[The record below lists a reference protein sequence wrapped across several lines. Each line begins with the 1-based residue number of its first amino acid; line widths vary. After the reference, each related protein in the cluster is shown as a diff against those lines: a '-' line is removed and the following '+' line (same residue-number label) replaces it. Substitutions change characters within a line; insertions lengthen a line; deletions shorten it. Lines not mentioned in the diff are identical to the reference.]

1 MGVSPNAVKI
11 SNRNNEGIRI
21 NFTAT
26 VGKRVSQCYV
36 TSVISTIGV
45 TTSDAICLGGGTHK
59 GKSQCN
65 VCLKRQAVANPLFG
79 KGRLKIFSDDLLFIE
94 QIPQTADNPTDK
106 LLQFRVDFLLFPR
119 KANKSRKNIKN
130 VKKLRTNSLISC
142 NYM

>member
-1 MGVSPNAVKI
+1 MNTRIIVSAAFVALALAGCGSINNVTVSDQKLQERAAFALGVSPNAVKI
-11 SNRNNEGIRI
+11 SNRSNEGIRI

-65 VCLKRQAVANPLFG
+65 ALLKAA
-79 KGRLKIFSDDLLFIE
+79 GR
-94 QIPQTADNPTDK
+94 
-106 LLQFRVDFLLFPR
+106 
-119 KANKSRKNIKN
+119 
-130 VKKLRTNSLISC
+130 C
-142 NYM
+142 